1 MNAKSQQTGPV
12 GSGTQPGRP
21 WGIGGSDIGAI
32 LGLSPYRSPVE
43 VWAEKVGTAQCAGE
57 AVHLRYGQHL
67 EPFVAREYERATGL
81 VTHVHAGTIRHPLHP
96 HLFAHVDR
104 LVSRDGQGVLDA
116 QGNVCATTLL
126 ECKTASAF
134 SAAQWGRAGTDHV
147 PHAYLVQCVW
157 YTALTGCTEA
167 HLAVLLGNSDLRVY
181 RIGHD
186 PALGERLVKSALDFW
201 DDHVMAGVPPAPT
214 TRDDVLALYPR
225 ETPGRVVE
233 ADPTTLSQLRRL
245 QRIQG
250 LTKRLDAESQRVKD
264 QLAIRMGPAERV
276 CHNGQ
281 TLATWRAGSPT
292 SRVDVTRLRKERPE
306 VVSEY
311 LVESPAQRRLLL
323 GGAQNA

>member
-1 MNAKSQQTGPV
+1 
-12 GSGTQPGRP
+12 
-21 WGIGGSDIGAI
+21 
-32 LGLSPYRSPVE
+32 
-43 VWAEKVGTAQCAGE
+43 
-57 AVHLRYGQHL
+57 
-67 EPFVAREYERATGL
+67 
-81 VTHVHAGTIRHPLHP
+81 
-96 HLFAHVDR
+96 
-104 LVSRDGQGVLDA
+104 
-116 QGNVCATTLL
+116 
-126 ECKTASAF
+126 
-134 SAAQWGRAGTDHV
+134 
-147 PHAYLVQCVW
+147 
-157 YTALTGCTEA
+157 
-167 HLAVLLGNSDLRVY
+167 VLLGNSDLRVY

>member
-1 MNAKSQQTGPV
+1 MNINSRQTGPG
-12 GSGTQPGRP
+12 GSGTRSGRP

-32 LGLSPYRSPVE
+32 LGLSPYRTPLE
-43 VWAEKVGTAQCAGE
+43 VWAEKVGRAQCAGD

-81 VTHVHAGTIRHPLHP
+81 GTHVHAETIHHPLHP

-116 QGNVCATTLL
+116 HGNVCATTLL

-134 SAAQWGRAGTDHV
+134 STPQWGRAGTDHV

-157 YTALTGCTEA
+157 YTTLTGCTEA
-167 HLAVLLGNSDLRVY
+167 HLAALLGNSDLRVY

-186 PALGERLVKSALDFW
+186 PALGKRLVKAALDFW

-214 TRDDVLALYPR
+214 TRDDVLAIYPR
-225 ETPGRVVE
+225 ETPGCDME

-250 LTKRLDAESQRVKD
+250 LTKRLEAESEGIKD
-264 QLAIRMGPAERV
+264 QLALRMGHAERV
-276 CHNGQ
+276 LFNGK
-281 TLATWRAGSPT
+281 TLATWRSGAPT

-311 LVESPAQRRLLL
+311 LVESPGQRRLVL
-323 GGAQNA
+323 GGAHHA